1 MPPSELPLRSPVSI
15 IVRVTVSVLTS
26 TTTVAWAV
34 IVNTLDNIGVSDL
47 ALTVCILV
55 LFILGFALGFLEM
68 SRVVGMLVLGVL
80 GGLAIGVRIVLLR
93 SGLLISD
100 PDAFFV
106 NWLIIGV
113 CGIAGSIL
121 VVWKQRYGIVRRPT
135 DARPGC
141 LLTELLG
148 SSTDVLQLVPFYV
161 ASDSTLSSTNNLV

>member
-1 MPPSELPLRSPVSI
+1 LVPLLELPLRSPVSI
-15 IVRVTVSVLTS
+15 LVHVVVSALTS
-26 TTTVAWAV
+26 TTIAWAV
-34 IVNTLDNIGVSDL
+34 IVNTLDNVGVSDL

-68 SRVVGMLVLGVL
+68 SRVISILVLGVL
-80 GGLAIGVRIVLLR
+80 GGLAIGVRIILLR

-121 VVWKQRYGIVRRPT
+121 VVWKQGYGIVCRSAK
-135 DARPGC
+135 ARPGC

-148 SSTDVLQLVPFYV
+148 SSTDVLQLVRFYV
-161 ASDSTLSSTNNLV
+161 ASD